1 MPDKSPAAAK
11 PAAAEATATGVTTL
25 PVRRHPGHRG
35 ADVRDTVAEMAA
47 KAQEISLEAGSKMAA
62 AMKDVINAAAGL
74 TSFAIESSR
83 DLVQYMVRRGQ
94 MTQDEA
100 DKLIREA
107 EESWSKK
114 HRGRKP
120 PARGPGSQPAARS
133 PAKPDAK
140 AGAPTKPEVRKPAA
154 KHPTRKKP
162 AKRPARKPAK
172 KKSAG
177 KKPHKA
183 KKKPATKK

>member
-1 MPDKSPAAAK
+1 MPDKTPAVAKPVAADATAAA
-11 PAAAEATATGVTTL
+11 VTTP

-47 KAQEISLEAGSKMAA
+47 KAQEISMEAGSKMAA

-107 EESWSKK
+107 EDSWSKK

-120 PARGPGSQPAARS
+120 PARGPASQPAAKS
-133 PAKPDAK
+133 SA
-140 AGAPTKPEVRKPAA
+140 KPAA
-154 KHPTRKKP
+154 GAAAPRKLEVSKPAPRRPARKKP
-162 AKRPARKPAK
+162 ASKAIRKSAK
-172 KKSAG
+172 KTPASN
-177 KKPHKA
+177 KA
-183 KKKPATKK
+183 KKKPASKK